1 MKMVVVMVMLMM
13 VKMVMVKMMM
23 VKMMV
28 KMMMVMM
35 MMMIMWLSRCFCIMV
50 LVLGWP
56 IYQGLIQREIKQTM
70 KITSVFGPHQ
80 LILRRSFIIAQIVMR
95 RSFLNLWKCVGE

>member
-1 MKMVVVMVMLMM
+1 MREEEDQLVARVVIAVVA
-13 VKMVMVKMMM
+13 VKAE
-23 VKMMV
+23 
-28 KMMMVMM
+28 MM

-80 LILRRSFIIAQIVMR
+80 LILRRSFIIAQIMMR